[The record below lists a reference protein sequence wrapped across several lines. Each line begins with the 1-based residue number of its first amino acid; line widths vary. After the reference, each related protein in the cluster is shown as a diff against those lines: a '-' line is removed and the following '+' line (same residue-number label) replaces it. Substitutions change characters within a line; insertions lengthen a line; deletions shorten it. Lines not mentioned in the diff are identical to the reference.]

1 LFSIYIN
8 CQHLAGNVHINRL
21 HQLALAKKANI
32 KGEIQMQAT
41 KTISKT
47 IDLQDFEPIDI
58 VSDEM
63 PSGIDLLHDPMLNQ
77 GTAFTEEERER
88 FGLRGFLP
96 PRVITQEAQA
106 QRVMENFHKKPGNL
120 EKYVYMIDLED
131 RNENLFY
138 RVVMDNIE
146 TMMPIIY
153 TPTVGKAC
161 QEFGHIFRRPRGFY
175 ISLEDRGRIAEI
187 LSRWPYED
195 VRIIVV
201 TDGERILGLGDL
213 GVNGMGIPV
222 GKLSLYTACAGIHP
236 SHTLPITLDVGTN
249 NRTLLE
255 DPLYL
260 GHLHPRVTGQE
271 YDDFIDEF
279 VDAVID
285 RFPKAVIQFE
295 DFANHNAFR
304 LLKKYRNRICTFN
317 DDIQGTGSVALA
329 GLLSAL
335 RITGGLLKDHKFLF
349 LGAGEAGIGIGNIVV
364 SQLMAEGA
372 SEVEARQAC
381 WFFDING
388 LITAGRED
396 LADHHLPFAHEHEA
410 VSVFLD
416 AVKEVKPTAIIGACG
431 QAKLFCKNVI
441 EEMARLNE
449 RPIILALSNP
459 TSKSECTAE
468 NAYTWSDGRVIFA
481 SGSPFPPVT
490 LPDGRTFVPG
500 QSNNSYVFPGIGLGV
515 STVGA
520 KRITDSMFLAAARAL
535 AQEVTEADLALGRIY
550 PPLTKIR
557 EVSAFIAVAV
567 AKVAYDE
574 DLATA
579 PRPYNLLAY
588 IKEHMYQ
595 PNYLSFV

>member
-1 LFSIYIN
+1 
-8 CQHLAGNVHINRL
+8 
-21 HQLALAKKANI
+21 
-32 KGEIQMQAT
+32 MQAT
-41 KTISKT
+41 KTLPT
-47 IDLQDFEPIDI
+47 GDDLQDFGPLDL

-63 PSGIDLLHDPMLNQ
+63 PSGIDLLHNPMLNQ

-106 QRVMENFHKKPGNL
+106 QRVMENFHKRPGNI
-120 EKYVYMIDLED
+120 EKYVYLIDLED

-153 TPTVGKAC
+153 TPTVGQAC

-175 ISLEDRGRIAEI
+175 ISLEDRGQIADI
-187 LSRWPYED
+187 LAKWPYED

-236 SHTLPITLDVGTN
+236 SSTLPITLDVGTN
-249 NRTLLE
+249 NKKLLE

-260 GHLHPRVTGQE
+260 GHLHPRVTGEE

-279 VDAVID
+279 IVAVRE
-285 RFPKAVIQFE
+285 RFPRAVIQFE

-304 LLKKYRNRICTFN
+304 LLKKYRNSICTFN
-317 DDIQGTGSVALA
+317 DDIQGTGSVVLA
-329 GLLSAL
+329 GLLASL
-335 RITGGLLKDHKFLF
+335 RITGGQLKDHRFLF
-349 LGAGEAGIGIGNIVV
+349 LGAGEAGIGIGNIVL
-364 SQLMAEGA
+364 SELLAEGV
-372 SEVEARQAC
+372 SEEDARQAC

-388 LITAGRED
+388 LITSGRED
-396 LADHHLPFAHEHEA
+396 LADHHHPFAHEHEP
-410 VSVFLD
+410 VEVFLD
-416 AVKEVKPTAIIGACG
+416 AVKAIKPTAIIGACG
-431 QAKLFCKNVI
+431 HGKLFCKNVI
-441 EEMARLNE
+441 EEMSRLNE

-468 NAYTWSDGRVIFA
+468 QAYTWSNGQVIFA

-500 QSNNSYVFPGIGLGV
+500 QSNNSYVFPGVGLGV

-520 KRITDSMFLAAARAL
+520 KRVTDNMFLAAARAL
-535 AQEVTEADLALGRIY
+535 AQEVSDEDLALGRIY

-557 EVSAFIAVAV
+557 DVSAFIAVAV

-574 DLATA
+574 GLATK

>member
-1 LFSIYIN
+1 
-8 CQHLAGNVHINRL
+8 
-21 HQLALAKKANI
+21 
-32 KGEIQMQAT
+32 MQAT
-41 KTISKT
+41 KIPPTTTNFDGYQPST
-47 IDLQDFEPIDI
+47 PI
-58 VSDEM
+58 SDEM
-63 PSGIDLLHDPMLNQ
+63 PSGMDLLHNPMLNQ

-106 QRVMENFHKKPGNL
+106 QRVMENFHKRPGNI

-153 TPTVGKAC
+153 TPTVGQAC

-175 ISLEDRGRIAEI
+175 ISLEDRGQIAEI

-195 VRIIVV
+195 VRVIVV

-222 GKLSLYTACAGIHP
+222 GKLSLYTACAGVHP
-236 SHTLPITLDVGTN
+236 SSTLPITLDVGTN
-249 NRTLLE
+249 NKNLLE

-260 GHLHPRVTGQE
+260 GHLHPRVTGEE
-271 YDDFIDEF
+271 YDEFIDEF
-279 VDAVID
+279 IEAVKE
-285 RFPKAVIQFE
+285 RFPRAIIQFE

-304 LLKKYRNRICTFN
+304 LLKKYRDSICTFN
-317 DDIQGTGSVALA
+317 DDIQGTGSVVLA

-335 RITGGLLKDHKFLF
+335 RITGGQLKDHKILF
-349 LGAGEAGIGIGNIVV
+349 LGAGEAGIGIGEIVV
-364 SQLMAEGA
+364 SQMLAEGV
-372 SEVEARQAC
+372 SEEEARKAC
-381 WFFDING
+381 WFFDIDG
-388 LITAGRED
+388 LITAGREN
-396 LADHHLPFAHEHEA
+396 LADHHLPFAHDHESA
-410 VSVFLD
+410 HVFLD
-416 AVKEVKPTAIIGACG
+416 AVKKVKPTAIIGACG
-431 QAKLFCKNVI
+431 QSKLFCKEVI

-459 TSKSECTAE
+459 TSKAECTAE
-468 NAYTWSDGRVIFA
+468 QAYTWSNGQVIFA

-490 LPDGRTFVPG
+490 MPDGCVFVPG
-500 QSNNSYVFPGIGLGV
+500 QSNNSYVFPGIGLGL

-520 KRITDSMFLAAARAL
+520 TRVTDSMFLAAAKAL
-535 AQEVTEADLALGRIY
+535 AQEVTDEDLALGRIY

-557 EVSAFIAVAV
+557 DVSAFIAVAV

-574 DLATA
+574 GLATE